1 MPRLKLSEIGSKK
14 KRESFGG
21 ETNVCNRLP
30 DCDAVLELRHGLSAS
45 DMQYRNNEIVE
56 MGQDANKAGEEE

>member
-1 MPRLKLSEIGSKK
+1 MRNRILD
-14 KRESFGG
+14 
-21 ETNVCNRLP
+21 CN
-30 DCDAVLELRHGLSAS
+30 AVFELRHGLSAS